1 MNIYH
6 YFGLGCNK
14 CNPDAYYSFLFKIV
28 SDAFLNAN
36 NSNAIML
43 LCHRFDFAVG
53 ASASVLRREATVAIA
68 NGYNGIQMVKIG
80 RIIFAIGS
88 SYSNFSNN

>member
-1 MNIYH
+1 MNIRYISECS
-6 YFGLGCNK
+6 FNLWKIEWLLNK
-14 CNPDAYYSFLFKIV
+14 A
-28 SDAFLNAN
+28 NAKF
-36 NSNAIML
+36 I
-43 LCHRFDFAVG
+43 LCHRFDYAVG
-53 ASASVLRREATVAIA
+53 ASDSVLRREATVAIA